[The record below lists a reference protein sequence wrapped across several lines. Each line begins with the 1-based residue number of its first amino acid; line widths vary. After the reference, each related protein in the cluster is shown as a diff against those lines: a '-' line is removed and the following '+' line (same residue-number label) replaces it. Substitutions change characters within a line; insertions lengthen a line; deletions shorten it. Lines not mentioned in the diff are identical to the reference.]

1 MKGFRKLLT
10 NLARALREKKQELVN
25 AIRVQLM
32 MIDSLGRANASMM
45 RSFFVNNRGQVSING
60 IIGLFIGMLVVFY
73 VVGALINPVESSVSS
88 ITTSLQNSNF
98 TEVQNIKDLP
108 KVSYLIGLIGVI
120 VGIIYLAW
128 GRQ

>member
-1 MKGFRKLLT
+1 MMKGFMKRARLAVEAWKL
-10 NLARALREKKQELVN
+10 RAVATAQ
-25 AIRVQLM
+25 AIDEFGKAFAADV
-32 MIDSLGRANASMM
+32 
-45 RSFFVNNRGQVSING
+45 RGQVSING

-88 ITTSLQNSNF
+88 ITTSLQNSTF